1 MPIGTKNIPSD
12 KIKNI
17 KVSLLG
23 RFLRRTNFDELPQ
36 LINILQNKMSIVGP
50 RPSTLEQ
57 KELINL
63 LKDNSRQSVSELA
76 KKLGT
81 SRATVQHAIENLERR
96 EIIQGYTIR
105 LNPTFNQQQI
115 SAYIMISIVSQRTS
129 EIVRKLQKVPQ
140 LDMLCTISGQYDLMT
155 KVTEDTTQNLDIVID
170 QIASLEG
177 VKQTLSHIVLSQK
190 KNRTI

>member
-1 MPIGTKNIPSD
+1 MSNKSFICIILSNNTYQYV
-12 KIKNI
+12 KISFIMK
-17 KVSLLG
+17 K
-23 RFLRRTNFDELPQ
+23 D
-36 LINILQNKMSIVGP
+36 
-50 RPSTLEQ
+50 

-76 KKLGT
+76 KKLST

-129 EIVRKLQKVPQ
+129 EIVRKLQRVPQ
-140 LDMLCTISGQYDLMT
+140 LDMLCTISGQYDLMA

>member
-1 MPIGTKNIPSD
+1 MK
-12 KIKNI
+12 K
-17 KVSLLG
+17 
-23 RFLRRTNFDELPQ
+23 E
-36 LINILQNKMSIVGP
+36 
-50 RPSTLEQ
+50 

-63 LKDNSRQSVSELA
+63 LKDNSRQSVTELA

-81 SRATVQHAIENLERR
+81 SRATDQHAIENLERR

-140 LDMLCTISGQYDLMT
+140 LDMLCTISGQYDLMA

>member
-1 MPIGTKNIPSD
+1 MSNKSFICI
-12 KIKNI
+12 
-17 KVSLLG
+17 
-23 RFLRRTNFDELPQ
+23 
-36 LINILQNKMSIVGP
+36 ILFNNTYQNVKKTFIMKK
-50 RPSTLEQ
+50 E

-81 SRATVQHAIENLERR
+81 SRATVQHAIENLEQRK
-96 EIIQGYTIR
+96 IIQGYTIR

-140 LDMLCTISGQYDLMT
+140 LDMLCTISGQYDLMA

>member
-1 MPIGTKNIPSD
+1 MK
-12 KIKNI
+12 K
-17 KVSLLG
+17 
-23 RFLRRTNFDELPQ
+23 E
-36 LINILQNKMSIVGP
+36 
-50 RPSTLEQ
+50 

-81 SRATVQHAIENLERR
+81 SRATVQHAIGNLERR

-140 LDMLCTISGQYDLMT
+140 LDMLCTISGQYDLMA